1 MRWNRE
7 YTLIST
13 LNQILQNIRKMTIYY
28 NVRNIKFLWAPL
40 SNIYWEQNM
49 WLALLSYRL
58 LWAQHLFYI
67 QSLFLTSVF
76 AGLIKD
82 EFLLE

>member
-13 LNQILQNIRKMTIYY
+13 LNQILQNIRKMTI
-28 NVRNIKFLWAPL
+28 NIVFLWAPL
-40 SNIYWEQNM
+40 SNIYFKQNM

-67 QSLFLTSVF
+67 QSLILTSVF
-76 AGLIKD
+76 AGLIMCQD